1 MTETL
6 LKEEAIEEEAV
17 PSTLWLDVWK
27 RLVRNRLAML
37 GLFLII
43 FVFLVA
49 VFADFIAPYDPIK
62 INSQTMARD
71 SLLGPSS
78 KHLMGTDL
86 LGRDVFSRIV
96 YGARISLEVGLA
108 AVLLMVIIG
117 LFVGAI
123 AGYYGGWLD
132 SLLMRLAD
140 VFFAFPYVLGSIA
153 LISVLGFGIQN
164 VILAIG
170 ILGWPSIARVFRSS
184 VLQVKQNDYVA
195 AARSLGASDL
205 RIILR
210 HILPNAIAPVIV
222 YATMSVGGAIISEA
236 ALSFLG
242 IGVQPPTPS
251 WGYMLSESRNYIF
264 TSPWLM
270 IFPGLAILI
279 TVLGFVL
286 LGDGLRDALDPRLK
300 E

>member
-1 MTETL
+1 MAETL
-6 LKEEAIEEEAV
+6 FKEGSLEEAV

-27 RLVRNRLAML
+27 RLVRNRLAL
-37 GLFLII
+37 FGLFLII
-43 FVFLVA
+43 LVFLIA
-49 VFADFIAPYDPIK
+49 LFADFIAPYDPIK
-62 INSQTMARD
+62 IDSQTMARD

-86 LGRDVFSRIV
+86 LGRDIFSRIV

-108 AVLLMVIIG
+108 AVFLMVVIG
-117 LFVGAI
+117 LVVGAI

-170 ILGWPSIARVFRSS
+170 ILGWPSIARVFRGS
-184 VLQVKQNDYVA
+184 VLQVKQNDYIA

-210 HILPNAIAPVIV
+210 HILPNAVAPVIV
-222 YATMSVGGAIISEA
+222 YATMSVGGAIIAEA

-270 IFPGLAILI
+270 IFPGLAILL

>member
-1 MTETL
+1 M
-6 LKEEAIEEEAV
+6 V
-17 PSTLWLDVWK
+17 
-27 RLVRNRLAML
+27 
-37 GLFLII
+37 GLFLIL
-43 FVFLVA
+43 FVSIVA
-49 VFADFIAPYDPIK
+49 IFADFIAPYDPVK
-62 INSQTMARD
+62 IDSQTMVRD
-71 SLLGPSS
+71 SLLPPSS
-78 KHLMGTDL
+78 KHLMGTDI
-86 LGRDVFSRIV
+86 LGRDVFSRLV
-96 YGARISLEVGLA
+96 YGARISLGVGMA
-108 AVLLMVIIG
+108 AVLLMVILG
-117 LFVGAI
+117 LVAGAI

-153 LISVLGFGIQN
+153 LISVLGFGVHN

-184 VLQVKQNDYVA
+184 VLQVKQNDYIA
-195 AARSLGASDL
+195 AARALGASDF
-205 RIILR
+205 RIIVK
-210 HILPNAIAPVIV
+210 HILPNAIAPVLV
-222 YATMSVGGAIISEA
+222 YATMSVGGAIIAEA

-270 IFPGLAILI
+270 IFPGLAILL

>member
-1 MTETL
+1 M
-6 LKEEAIEEEAV
+6 LKEKTLEEEV
-17 PSTLWLDVWK
+17 VSNLWLDVWR
-27 RLVRNRLAML
+27 RLVKNRLAML
-37 GLFLII
+37 GLFLIVL
-43 FVFLVA
+43 VFLVA
-49 VFADFIAPYDPIK
+49 LLADLIAPYDPEAIK
-62 INSQTMARD
+62 SQTMARN
-71 SLLGPSS
+71 SLLRPSL

-86 LGRDVFSRIV
+86 LGRDVFSRVV
-96 YGARISLEVGLA
+96 YGARVSLGVGLA
-108 AVLLMVIIG
+108 AVLLMVVIG
-117 LFVGAI
+117 LIVGAV

-140 VFFAFPYVLGSIA
+140 IFFAFPYVLGSIA

-184 VLQVKQNDYVA
+184 VLQVKQNDYVE
-195 AARSLGASDL
+195 AARSVGASDL
-205 RIILR
+205 RIIIR

-222 YATMSVGGAIISEA
+222 YATMSVGGAIIAEA
-236 ALSFLG
+236 SLSFLG

-251 WGYMLSESRNYIF
+251 WGYMLSESRSYIF

-270 IFPGLAILI
+270 FFPGLAILL

-286 LGDGLRDALDPRLK
+286 FGDGLRDALDPRLK

>member
-1 MTETL
+1 
-6 LKEEAIEEEAV
+6 
-17 PSTLWLDVWK
+17 
-27 RLVRNRLAML
+27 ML

-49 VFADFIAPYDPIK
+49 LLAEFIAPYDPIEIK
-62 INSQTMARD
+62 SQTMAQN
-71 SLLGPSS
+71 SLLPPSS

-96 YGARISLEVGLA
+96 FGARVSLEVGLA
-108 AVLLMVIIG
+108 AVFLMVVIG
-117 LFVGAI
+117 LIVGAV
-123 AGYYGGWLD
+123 AGYYGGWID

-184 VLQVKQNDYVA
+184 VLQVKQNDYVE

-205 RIILR
+205 RIILK

-270 IFPGLAILI
+270 IFPGLAILL